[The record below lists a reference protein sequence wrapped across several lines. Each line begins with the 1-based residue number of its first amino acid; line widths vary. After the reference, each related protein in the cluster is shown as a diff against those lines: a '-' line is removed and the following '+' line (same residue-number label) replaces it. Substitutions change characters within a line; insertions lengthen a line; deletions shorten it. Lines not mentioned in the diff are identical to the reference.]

1 MSVHDGQRIGELLR
15 AAGYG
20 DADDPRAA
28 DVLVLTTCTVREKA
42 RQKVLSAI
50 GRMRQIKARRDGQVI
65 VVAGCVAQQDGQA
78 LLDEAPHVDLVVGPD
93 HAWRIPGFV
102 EHVRAT
108 GERLCVV
115 GFEDPGATSFLP
127 LGVAAE
133 RPVSAF
139 VTIQKGC
146 DERCAFC
153 IVPVVRGPGRCR
165 PAREIVAEVAALAGR
180 GAREVVLL
188 GQTVNSY
195 RHGDTGF
202 AALLAALDAVPGIE
216 RIRYESAHPRFLSD
230 DLIQA
235 HASLRALCEHLHLPV
250 QSGSDAVLARMGR
263 GHGRDDF
270 LRWASRL
277 RAACPGV
284 GLSTDLFVGFSGETE
299 ADFEDTLALVDEVS
313 FDAAFTFK
321 YSPRPGT
328 PAAGWPD
335 DVPLEVKTDRLRR
348 LQALQSEKTA
358 RHLAGLT
365 GSVVEVL
372 VEGESKAGGQLRGR
386 SRRNS
391 VINVDLPSGAGADRA
406 SFVGE
411 IVKVEIVQAGGHS
424 VRGVLGPAGAAN
436 EGGQGGEA

>member
-1 MSVHDGQRIGELLR
+1 MSVHDGQRIGEALR

-20 DADDPRAA
+20 DAADPREA

-42 RQKVLSAI
+42 RQKVRSAI
-50 GRMRQIKARRDGQVI
+50 GRLRQLKARRAGQVI
-65 VVAGCVAQQDGQA
+65 VVAGCVAQQDGQS
-78 LLDEAPHVDLVVGPD
+78 LLEDAPHVDVVVGPD
-93 HAWRIPGFV
+93 HAWRIPGLV

-115 GFEDPGATSFLP
+115 GFEDPASTSFLP
-127 LGVAAE
+127 LGAAAE
-133 RPVSAF
+133 RPVTTF
-139 VTIQKGC
+139 VTVQKGC

-165 PAREIVAEVAALAGR
+165 PAGEVVAEVEALVGR

-195 RHGDTGF
+195 RYGSTGF
-202 AALLAALDAVPGIE
+202 AALLAALDAVPGLE

-230 DLIQA
+230 DLIEA
-235 HASLRALCEHLHLPV
+235 HATLRTLCEHVHLPV

-270 LRWASRL
+270 LRWTSRL

-284 GLSTDLFVGFSGETE
+284 GLSTDLFVGFPGETE
-299 ADFEDTLALVDEVS
+299 ADFADTLALIDEVG
-313 FDAAFTFK
+313 FDAAFTFR

-328 PAAGWPD
+328 PAAAWAD

-358 RHLAGLT
+358 RHLAGLVGAT
-365 GSVVEVL
+365 VEVL

-391 VINVDLPSGAGADRA
+391 VINVDLPPDRAGADRA
-406 SFVGE
+406 SLVGE
-411 IVKVEIVQAGGHS
+411 LVDVEIVQAGGHS
-424 VRGVLGPAGAAN
+424 VRGVLGPTGAPNARAG
-436 EGGQGGEA
+436 G